1 VVANVSRRRK
11 DIVLLKAYG
20 IRAGELTPVA
30 DAPDP
35 AKLAGA
41 KWIDLWDPSPEE
53 IAAVERLTSAKI
65 SLPEGADR
73 FYVSDQVESSNGQL
87 TLKAL
92 LLASV
97 DQHRPTLIPVTFIRT
112 AAKMIT
118 ISKGSPNGL
127 SWLVAECQ
135 HCLSDTTEDILP
147 AMLDMVVDHATNI
160 LDQIGADLDRTNRKL
175 FQHRAHANRRLL
187 VFSSPRH
194 RTRQLEAILIEL
206 GYLREVLVKQRRSVV
221 SFRRLIGLL
230 EERRK
235 EDGLAETLRAFEH
248 ELQAIVEAQ
257 ADLSNSA
264 TFMLDG
270 AVGFITILQSK
281 TINIM
286 TIVGILLTPP
296 VLIASIY
303 GMNFEFMPELKW
315 EWGYAWALA
324 LMVVSTLAVFLIVRL
339 RGWL

>member
-1 VVANVSRRRK
+1 
-11 DIVLLKAYG
+11 LLKAYS
-20 IRAGELTPVA
+20 IRAGELTAVA
-30 DAPDP
+30 DALNG
-35 AKLAGA
+35 AELAGA
-41 KWIDLWDPSPEE
+41 IWIDLWDPTPEQV
-53 IAAVERLTSAKI
+53 AAVERLTSAKI
-65 SLPEGADR
+65 SLPEGPDR
-73 FYVSDQVESSNGQL
+73 FYVADQVESSNGQV

-92 LLASV
+92 LLAGV
-97 DQHRPTLIPVTFIRT
+97 DQRRPTLIPVTFIRT

-118 ISKGSPNGL
+118 VSKDSPNGL

-135 HCLSDTTEDILP
+135 HCLADTTDDIFP
-147 AMLDMVVDHATNI
+147 AMLDMIVDHATNI

-187 VFSSPRH
+187 AFSSPRR
-194 RTRQLEAILIEL
+194 RTRQLESILIEL

-221 SFRRLIGLL
+221 SFRRLVGLL
-230 EERRK
+230 EERR
-235 EDGLAETLRAFEH
+235 EQDGLAKTLRTFEH
-248 ELQAIVEAQ
+248 ELQAIAEAQ

-286 TIVGILLTPP
+286 TIVGVLLTPP

-324 LMVVSTLAVFLIVRL
+324 LMVVSTITAFLIVRL